1 MQTNVPYISYS
12 PPDQEQSSDPEKL
25 VTYRQICGEH
35 ELDEGQATHTVP
47 NNGRKQLILN
57 KSGIGGKPPT
67 FVQNYFT
74 P

>member
-47 NNGRKQLILN
+47 NNGRRKQL
-57 KSGIGGKPPT
+57 
-67 FVQNYFT
+67 
-74 P
+74 